1 MRRFLLLILL
11 APTWLFGQTVT
22 TNPAVPNPTQPVT
35 ITVDVT
41 GTSLQ
46 GFAWD
51 NTTNPVYIWAWLEKG
66 ATDINAPT
74 NVDPATSPGQDAAKC
89 SRISA
94 NVYQITFTPT
104 TFFNRP
110 ASEITEIGLKLKSR
124 NWADNKQTDN
134 DRTFLLSQDFSVA
147 LTLPTQTSFFVNT
160 GSPINIT
167 ANTNENATI
176 VFKING
182 SPIASSGASVTSF
195 SYQHTVAETQGSVEV
210 VIEANNGTVTKTTS
224 FIYTIRSATVNESRP
239 AGIIDG
245 INYQVDQSKVTLSL
259 LAPGK
264 SSVYVLGDFNNWS
277 VNATYQ
283 MKKDGE
289 HFWLE
294 LSGLNS
300 GVEYAFQYLVDETIK
315 IADPYTDKVLDPDD
329 QFIPEATYPALKSFP
344 QKALN
349 NQWYFNRLS
358 VFQTGQTAY
367 TWQVPNFDKPD
378 KDKLVVY
385 ELLIRDFLEDPDN
398 NYQTLIDTI
407 SYLKNLGINAIE
419 LMPIM
424 EFGGNNSWG
433 YNPQFMFAPDKA
445 YGTKNKLKEF
455 VDVCHQNGIAVIL
468 DIALNHQDMPNPYL
482 MMDFNYATSKPN
494 PTNKF
499 FNVDA
504 THPFSVFFDM
514 NHESLYTKKYLDTIN
529 YYWLN
534 EYKVDGYRFD
544 LSKGFTQVNNPNNV
558 GAWSAYDA
566 SRIALLKRMADKI
579 WATFPDAYVIL
590 EHLSVNSE
598 EKELAEYRSSEGK
611 GMMLWGNLNH
621 AYLQSSMGFASES
634 DFSGVYYGNRSWTVP
649 HLVSYM
655 ESHDEERMI
664 YKNVTFGNAAGTYS
678 VKDLNTALNRAR
690 AAATIFY
697 TIPGPKM
704 LWQFGEL
711 GYDYSINYCQDD
723 GTISDACRT
732 YPKPVKWDYRQ
743 NNSRYVL
750 YSHVADLIRLRNT
763 YDVFTSGIPTFSVGS
778 GSLEKQVMLKNI
790 PYTPTPSNAGEMNA
804 VVVVN
809 FDVTAKTTTVNF
821 PHAGTWYDYYGEG
834 VEVNVPSAAFGIAL
848 QPGEFKIFTDVQI
861 EGPEVITGVGPEVSI
876 SVSAYPNPAGNT
888 LMIASDESIV
898 SLSMIT
904 TQGVRIAPKRTA
916 ADSWDISTFAP
927 GLYIAEVKTRTGS
940 VTIKVIKQ
948 ND

>member
-1 MRRFLLLILL
+1 MRRFLLFILCFQVS
-11 APTWLFGQTVT
+11 AAIAQSVNIHPTITPTLFQHNT
-22 TNPAVPNPTQPVT
+22 T
-35 ITVDVT
+35 ITVTYDVT
-41 GTSLQ
+41 GTPL
-46 GFAWD
+46 A
-51 NTTNPVYIWAWLEKG
+51 TLPEAWAWVWIPD
-66 ATDINAPT
+66 ATAIDAKYNH
-74 NVDPATSPGQDAAKC
+74 NPATAADAPAKFTKTVNGGTTTFSLAFKPSDFFVQDISTRTSMGILLKAADWSGGQTVDHVATFGFSLTLNQPSVRPVFVDNGEQLTIQATTPVA
-89 SRISA
+89 STFELFINNVSVHTQSGITNYTRNHTVTESSGAVPVRLTATSASGNDEVTFQYIISA
-94 NVYQITFTPT
+94 NSSVQA
-104 TFFNRP
+104 RP
-110 ASEITEIGLKLKSR
+110 
-124 NWADNKQTDN
+124 
-134 DRTFLLSQDFSVA
+134 
-147 LTLPTQTSFFVNT
+147 P
-160 GSPINIT
+160 
-167 ANTNENATI
+167 
-176 VFKING
+176 
-182 SPIASSGASVTSF
+182 
-195 SYQHTVAETQGSVEV
+195 
-210 VIEANNGTVTKTTS
+210 
-224 FIYTIRSATVNESRP
+224 
-239 AGIIDG
+239 GIISG
-245 INYQVDQSKVTLSL
+245 INYKAADNTKVTLCV

-264 SSVYVLGDFNNWS
+264 TSVYVRGDFSDWDILPANL
-277 VNATYQ
+277 
-283 MKKDGE
+283 MKRDGE
-289 HFWLE
+289 YFWIE
-294 LSGLNS
+294 LSGLTS
-300 GVEYAFQYLVDETIK
+300 GTEYAFQYLVDETIW
-315 IADPYTDKVLDPDD
+315 IADPYADKILDPDD
-329 QFIPEATYPALKSFP
+329 QYISDATYPNLKDFPTEALGS
-344 QKALN
+344 
-349 NQWYFNRLS
+349 QWYWNRLS

-367 TWQVPNFDKPD
+367 NWQVTNFDKPD

-385 ELLIRDFLEDPDN
+385 ELLVRDYFEDPDN

-407 SYLKNLGINAIE
+407 SYLKNLGVNAIE

-455 VDVCHQNGIAVIL
+455 IDVCHQNGIAVIL
-468 DIALNHQDMPNPYL
+468 DITLNHQDMPNPYL
-482 MMDFNYATSKPN
+482 MMDFNFATSKPN

-504 THPFSVFFDM
+504 KHPFNVFFDM
-514 NHESLYTKKYLDTIN
+514 NHESSYTKKYLDTIN
-529 YYWLN
+529 YYWLH

-558 GAWSAYDA
+558 SAWSAYDA
-566 SRIALLKRMADKI
+566 SRIALLKRMSDRI

-590 EHLSVNSE
+590 EHLSVNTE
-598 EKELAEYRSSEGK
+598 EKELAEYRAGEGK

-634 DFSGVYYGNRSWTVP
+634 DFSGVYYGNRGWTVP

-690 AAATIFY
+690 AASTIFY

-743 NNSRYVL
+743 SNSRNVL

-763 YDVFTSGIPTFSVGS
+763 YDVFTSGTPTFSVGS

-834 VEVNVPSAAFGIAL
+834 AELNVPSAAFGISL

-861 EGPEVITGVGPEVSI
+861 EDPEVITGVGPEVSI

-904 TQGVRIAPKRTA
+904 TQGVRLTPKRTTA
-916 ADSWDISTFAP
+916 ESWDISDLAP

-940 VTIKVIKQ
+940 VKIKVIKQ